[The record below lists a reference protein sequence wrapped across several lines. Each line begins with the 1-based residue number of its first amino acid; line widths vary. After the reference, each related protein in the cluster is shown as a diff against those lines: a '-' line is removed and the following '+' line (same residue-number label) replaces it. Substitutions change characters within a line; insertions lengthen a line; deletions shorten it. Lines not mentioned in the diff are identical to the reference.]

1 MPNAVSQAEM
11 DVPARVPRTG
21 SIDGTPKLTLGP
33 TSLTGTVQ
41 AGSVPSRRAVGV
53 PRLLT
58 AFTARPAAV
67 ASRAA
72 VGRPALV
79 SVAPPPAPGIVQAR
93 PAGVASRARVGG
105 PIVTSVTP
113 PPPQPVPW
121 WVRLLEWL
129 RGRR

>member
-11 DVPARVPRTG
+11 DVPARVARTG

-58 AFTARPAAV
+58 AFTARPASA

-72 VGRPALV
+72 VGRPAV
-79 SVAPPPAPGIVQAR
+79 ASVAPPPTGAVQAR
-93 PAGVASRARVGG
+93 PASVVSRARVGV
-105 PIVTSVTP
+105 PAVTSVKP
-113 PPPQPVPW
+113 PAPQPVPW
-121 WVRLLEWL
+121 WVKLLEWL
-129 RGRR
+129 RGLR